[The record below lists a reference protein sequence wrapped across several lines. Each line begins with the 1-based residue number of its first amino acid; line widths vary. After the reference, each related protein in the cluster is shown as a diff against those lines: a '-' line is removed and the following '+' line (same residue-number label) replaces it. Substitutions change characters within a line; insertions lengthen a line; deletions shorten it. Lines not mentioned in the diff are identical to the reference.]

1 MAVFEKNQQ
10 EKTPPRKYVKFKIVK
25 IGSNMPKT
33 TPLQTPLLLQIEVA
47 QNKTVLTPDTP
58 GLDRAR

>member
-1 MAVFEKNQQ
+1 
-10 EKTPPRKYVKFKIVK
+10 
-25 IGSNMPKT
+25 MPKT

-58 GLDRAR
+58 GLDRARYVPFLAGITPKKS

>member
-1 MAVFEKNQQ
+1 
-10 EKTPPRKYVKFKIVK
+10 
-25 IGSNMPKT
+25 MPKT
-33 TPLQTPLLLQIEVA
+33 TPLQTPHLLQNKVA